1 VGPRRAALL
10 LAVLGASTAALGGGA
25 ATLASGS
32 TSTGWTAP
40 VRVDVAATTTQPV
53 SGLSCAGG
61 FCLAVDSAGRTF
73 TWSGSWRRRPGIGRS
88 VGFVSGVSCASS
100 SFCVAVANRSS
111 QSAST
116 SYAVTWTGAGW
127 SAPVTLYGASGGA
140 AEYERVQ
147 AVSCTSRSFCIAVG
161 AQVGSEV
168 FNGSRWSARPGRTS
182 GTDGQG
188 SLGCS
193 SPSFCVNFHDGDA
206 NYWDGSAWRFTAA
219 NSGLSAGAV
228 PGLDDFVYGVS
239 CVSSAFCAAGDLA
252 AAPLLWNGRAWR
264 ASRVEPP
271 GSGGFGSVSCT
282 STTACLAGGQSGRVA
297 QWDGSVWTLAPDLRL
312 PAAPVLVSCSAT
324 AGCLALSAD
333 GFASHE

>member
-1 VGPRRAALL
+1 
-10 LAVLGASTAALGGGA
+10 VLCAGTVALGGGA
-25 ATLASGS
+25 ALASGS
-32 TSTGWTAP
+32 ASAGWAP
-40 VRVDVAATTTQPV
+40 VVRVDAAATTTQPV
-53 SGLSCAGG
+53 TGLSCTAAG

-73 TWSGSWRRRPGIGRS
+73 AWSGSWQRRPGIGRS
-88 VGFVSGVSCASS
+88 VGFVSDLSCVSST
-100 SFCVAVANRSS
+100 FCVAVGDTSS
-111 QSAST
+111 AAASS
-116 SYAVTWTGAGW
+116 SYAVTWNGAGW
-127 SAPVTLYGASGGA
+127 SAPVRLYGARGGA

-193 SPSFCVNFHDGDA
+193 SPGFCVNFHDGDA

-239 CVSSAFCAAGDLA
+239 CVSSDFCVAADLA
-252 AAPLLWNGRAWR
+252 GAPLVWNGREWR

-271 GSGGFGSVSCT
+271 GGGGFASVSCT
-282 STTACLAGGQSGRVA
+282 STTSCLAGGQSGSHGGRVA
-297 QWDGSVWTLAPDLRL
+297 RWDGSVWTLAPDLRL
-312 PAAPVLVSCSAT
+312 PAAPVLVSCSRA

-333 GFASHE
+333 GVGSHE